1 MNYEAQLDAARN
13 AELNRYLDS
22 LEPLLCQRYA
32 KEQEEAEPEFTT
44 HTFLHELNGELLR
57 CLMTLNDQDEED
69 VRCRWYTLN
78 GDLKYTNETAPFDGC
93 DRAETLAYNTWWD
106 LTTYERTL
114 KAA

>member
-22 LEPLLCQRYA
+22 LEDRCPVHGQD
-32 KEQEEAEPEFTT
+32 EDEPQPEFTT
-44 HTFLHELNGELLR
+44 HTFLHEVNGELLR

-69 VRCRWYTLN
+69 VRCRWYTLK
-78 GDLKYTNETAPFDGC
+78 GDLRYTNETAPNIDG
-93 DRAETLAYNTWWD
+93 DLAETMAYNLWYD
-106 LTTYERTL
+106 LTQYERTL